1 MKEKLNKII
10 EESILILKKSQS
22 NGIESQKI
30 IIDKSFFN
38 HKYCNKQ
45 DITKCETHFT
55 LFEELKSIKKPVLYW
70 FNFEYSEERNYTICN
85 KYREYRD
92 KIKHDYIN
100 KQYRNTAAFKTTFN
114 PESKT
119 IYVGKVE
126 SGFWGRLVTHLGYN
140 TNPRTAGMQ
149 LHHWY
154 FEEFES
160 FGNLTLN
167 YVVFDNEMKHLIT
180 VLEKKLALE
189 LRPLI
194 GKY

>member
-1 MKEKLNKII
+1 MKEKINEII
-10 EESILILKKSQS
+10 EESITILKKSLS
-22 NGIESQKI
+22 GNVEAKKI
-30 IIDKSFFN
+30 LIDKSFFDDR
-38 HKYCNKQ
+38 YCDKQ
-45 DITKCETHFT
+45 DITKCDLHTN
-55 LFEELKSIKKPVLYW
+55 LFKELKSIRKPVLYW
-70 FNFEYSEERNYTICN
+70 FNFEYSVERNYTIGN
-85 KYREYRD
+85 KYRDYRD

-114 PESKT
+114 PGSKT

-126 SGFWGRLVTHLGYN
+126 TGFWGRLVTHLGYN